1 MSGPISWPC
10 GICSTTPGNFLSM
23 FISVFA
29 SSLEIAGD
37 AIGTA
42 ADVGADEE
50 AAVDD
55 GVVLTV
61 GGPVGAVL
69 AGACLGI
76 AALAVRSNRCSS
88 DLSLDSG
95 AWTDWLSQLSEVP
108 G

>member
-1 MSGPISWPC
+1 MSWPMSWPC

-55 GVVLTV
+55 GVVLAV
-61 GGPVGAVL
+61 GGP
-69 AGACLGI
+69 
-76 AALAVRSNRCSS
+76 
-88 DLSLDSG
+88 
-95 AWTDWLSQLSEVP
+95 WVP
-108 G
+108 Y

>member
-1 MSGPISWPC
+1 MSWPC
-10 GICSTTPGNFLSM
+10 GMCSATPGNFFNM
-23 FISVFA
+23 FISMSA

-55 GVVLTV
+55 GVVLAV

-76 AALAVRSNRCSS
+76 AVLASLSNLCAS

-95 AWTDWLSQLSEVP
+95 AWTDLGSQLSEVP